1 MKVFRFRSDHRRR
14 YCRDAEGVFAH
25 LTRVPVV
32 SSLAE
37 TSIHIIIVII
47 IVIVVIIKQCSSC
60 RSERG
65 GAKFG
70 RRTEFRWWAW
80 RVINISGGKRRLG
93 RSKKLNEWHHLAKV
107 VPSRLAGVCK
117 IVSGDITSS
126 YPLYLGYPTTNRCF
140 QCSRGTTLALE
151 EKQRFLTSRGVGG
164 KERKGKGKE
173 GVRREDVKRRRKER
187 PQFRRTIVLLR
198 RKRRKEEFLPRSKLT
213 AALDTAIPSSQF
225 GILRSHSNKMVRDNG
240 AL

>member
-1 MKVFRFRSDHRRR
+1 MKVFRFRSDHRR
-14 YCRDAEGVFAH
+14 YCRDTEGVFAH

-37 TSIHIIIVII
+37 TSIHIIIIIII
-47 IVIVVIIKQCSSC
+47 IVIVVIINSALVVR

-65 GAKFG
+65 GAKFR

-126 YPLYLGYPTTNRCF
+126 YPLYLGYPTTNWCF

-151 EKQRFLTSRGVGG
+151 EKQRFLSSRGVGG

-173 GVRREDVKRRRKER
+173 GVRREDVKRR
-187 PQFRRTIVLLR
+187 
-198 RKRRKEEFLPRSKLT
+198 KRRRRSDHNF
-213 AALDTAIPSSQF
+213 AAQSCYC
-225 GILRSHSNKMVRDNG
+225 GERGGKRSFCHGRS
-240 AL
+240 